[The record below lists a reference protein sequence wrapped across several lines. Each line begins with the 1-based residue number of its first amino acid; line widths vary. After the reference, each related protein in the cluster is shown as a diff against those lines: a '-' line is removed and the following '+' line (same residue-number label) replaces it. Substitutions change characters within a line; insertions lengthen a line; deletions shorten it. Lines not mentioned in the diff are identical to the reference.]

1 MELQYWRSKKSPAN
15 PPLCVSCKVLAPVA
29 SEDVLAPANQGVMPE
44 GLGLEFVAEAD
55 ECKDSVP
62 VAGTS
67 NSDVAWAI
75 QQQIWDSSIKKEEQ
89 VNASATLTSLKK
101 DEPQQPPVAF
111 VPTQL
116 PAKANGV
123 ASKRKAVDDIYC
135 SCKGAS
141 SSESGPLQEAKK
153 PRCGNRIRIKRS
165 KI

>member
-1 MELQYWRSKKSPAN
+1 M
-15 PPLCVSCKVLAPVA
+15 SCGKVLAPVA
-29 SEDVLAPANQGVMPE
+29 SEDLLALANQGVMPE

-55 ECKDSVP
+55 ECNDSVP

-89 VNASATLTSLKK
+89 VNASATVTSAKK
-101 DEPQQPPVAF
+101 DESQQPPVAF

-123 ASKRKAVDDIYC
+123 ASKRKTVDEIYC
-135 SCKGAS
+135 SFKGAS

-153 PRCGNRIRIKRS
+153 PRRSNKSRSKRS